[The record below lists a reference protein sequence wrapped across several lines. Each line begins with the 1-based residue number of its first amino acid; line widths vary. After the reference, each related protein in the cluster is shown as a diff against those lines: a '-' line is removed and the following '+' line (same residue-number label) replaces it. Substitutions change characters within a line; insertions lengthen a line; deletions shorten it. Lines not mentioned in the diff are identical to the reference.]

1 VIDVPTSVRAARVVA
16 ASALLCLVAL
26 ACQEDL
32 TAPGSCPALCPGG
45 APEVVDTVLTPV
57 PGGDS
62 TFIGYIEAGA
72 GSALLAAE
80 QLGGV
85 DARAVLRFASRGDS
99 VLVRDTLRAFTVD
112 SVLISVGLLAR
123 DSTVSG
129 LSLVL
134 YRLPRTIDSSV
145 TLADVNAAFIP
156 ANLVGTIPIP
166 DSIQTG
172 SVQLPLADTLL
183 ARVAIPPG
191 DSGILAIAIGLQG
204 PAQTGVRLGSQ
215 TGGSLAPAFTT
226 FVTAD
231 IADTALQAQS
241 IVRVASFNTFVT
253 SAAGFPPPDLLSVG
267 GAPSSR
273 SLIRFALP
281 SRIKDSVQ
289 ILRATLEFVPESPLP
304 GLPNDPA
311 TLEVRG
317 ILSDIGAKSPPCNL
331 SNLCGGAIITRRSQA
346 ELVTGSTDTL
356 RVEVPDIVRGW
367 QGEDGAPEA
376 FFVLLIPE
384 GGSFTTATFAS
395 TRAGVHVPR
404 LRITY
409 ARRLEFEVP

>member
-1 VIDVPTSVRAARVVA
+1 MIDVPTPVRAARVVA

-134 YRLPRTIDSSV
+134 YRLPSTVDSSV

-253 SAAGFPPPDLLSVG
+253 STAGFPPPDLLSVG

-317 ILSDIGAKSPPCNL
+317 ILSDIGAKSPLCNL

-384 GGSFTTATFAS
+384 GGSFTTATFGS

>member
-1 VIDVPTSVRAARVVA
+1 MTRIPTSVRAARILA
-16 ASALLCLVAL
+16 ASALLGLVAV
-26 ACQEDL
+26 ACQENL

-57 PGGDS
+57 TGGDS
-62 TFIGYIEAGA
+62 TFVGYVEAGA
-72 GSALLAAE
+72 GSALLVAE
-80 QLGGV
+80 QLGGI
-85 DARAVLRFASRGDS
+85 DARTVLRFASRGDS
-99 VLVRDTLRAFTVD
+99 VLVRDTLRAFTID
-112 SVLISVGLLAR
+112 SVLITVGLLAR

-134 YRLPRTIDSSV
+134 YRLPSTVDSTV
-145 TLADVNAAFIP
+145 TLADVDAAFIP
-156 ANLVGTIPIP
+156 ANLVGTISIP

-172 SVQLPLADTLL
+172 SLQLPLADTLL
-183 ARVAIPPG
+183 TRVAIAPG
-191 DSGILAIAIGLQG
+191 DSGILALGIGLQG
-204 PAQTGVRLGSQ
+204 AQTGVRLGSQ

-241 IVRVASFNTFVT
+241 ITRVATFNTFVT
-253 SAAGFPPPDLLSVG
+253 STVGFPPTDLLSIG
-267 GAPSSR
+267 GAPSAR

-289 ILRATLEFVPESPLP
+289 ILRATLEFVPEGPLP

-311 TLEVRG
+311 TLDVRG
-317 ILSDIGAKSPPCNL
+317 VLSDIGAKSPLCNL
-331 SNLCGGAIITRRSQA
+331 SNLCGTAIITSRSQA
-346 ELVTGSTDTL
+346 ELVAGSSDTL
-356 RVEVPDIVRGW
+356 RVEVPGIVRGW

-384 GGSFTTATFAS
+384 GGSFTTATFGS
-395 TRAGVHVPR
+395 TRAGMNVPR